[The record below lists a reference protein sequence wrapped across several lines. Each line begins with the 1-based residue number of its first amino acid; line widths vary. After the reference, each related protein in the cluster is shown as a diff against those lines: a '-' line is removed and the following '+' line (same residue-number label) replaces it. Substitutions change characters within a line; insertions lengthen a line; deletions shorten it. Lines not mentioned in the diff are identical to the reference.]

1 VITALRNASALGRS
15 RITMNVTMGEK
26 ENMTGIVELMSKMK
40 DSAFPR

>member
-1 VITALRNASALGRS
+1 
-15 RITMNVTMGEK
+15 MNVTMGEK